1 MSLLQR
7 IYQFFHHEPEERPLD
22 EVVATAVQQPSALL
36 EHLDALRRHLLRIL
50 FVLIVCVAVM
60 FPYAPRLLGILAQP
74 IGGLE
79 KLQAIEV
86 TEPIGVFMRVVLFGA
101 LALASPY
108 VAFEVWLFLAPG
120 LKPAERFWSLLGIPL
135 VGLFFLGGIAFA
147 YFVMLPSALPVLLNV
162 MNIPTTPRPLSYLNF
177 VTGLLFWTGIFFEFP
192 LVACALTWLG
202 LVKPKTLARQW
213 RLMIVVVAVVAAVIT
228 PTGDP
233 LNMVLAMAPMVVLYF
248 VGVGLSY
255 VAFVFRRRRTRS

>member
-1 MSLLQR
+1 MVFRR
-7 IYQFFHHEPEERPLD
+7 IHQFFQQEPEERPLD
-22 EVVATAVQQPSALL
+22 EVVATAVQRPSAML
-36 EHLDALRRHLLRIL
+36 EHLEALRRHLLRIL
-50 FVLIVCVAVM
+50 LALAICAIGM
-60 FPYAPRLLGILAQP
+60 FPFAPRLLALMAQP

-79 KLQAIEV
+79 RLQAIEV

-101 LALASPY
+101 LLLASPY

-135 VGLFFLGGIAFA
+135 AGLFFLGGAAFA
-147 YFVMLPSALPVLLNV
+147 YYGMLPVALPVLLNF
-162 MNIPTTPRPLSYLNF
+162 MDIPTAPRPLSYLNF
-177 VTGLLFWTGIFFEFP
+177 VTGLLFWTGVFFEFP

-202 LVKPKTLARQW
+202 LVKPETLARQW
-213 RLMIVVVAVVAAVIT
+213 RLMIVIVAVVAAVIT

-255 VAFVFRRRRTRS
+255 LAFAFRRRGAHS